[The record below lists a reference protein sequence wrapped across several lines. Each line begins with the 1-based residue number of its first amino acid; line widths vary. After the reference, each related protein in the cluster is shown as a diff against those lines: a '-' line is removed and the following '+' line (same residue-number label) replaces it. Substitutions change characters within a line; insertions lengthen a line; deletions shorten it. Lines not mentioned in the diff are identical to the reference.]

1 MKPTNQNL
9 GLNQESDSVREPRPW
24 LQKHYQEKRERT
36 IRLVKAAVDQLIK
49 EQQAVTIEA
58 ICRKS
63 TEVDP
68 DGRGIKKS
76 AILEN
81 KEAHAYYCEHS
92 TSYRNAQTR
101 KRQGTKKR
109 ERKTALAQPLR
120 IDPNRD
126 RDRVRYRYLQ
136 LTKAEMVERLL
147 IVEQAYVD
155 VHQQLAHLQFQ
166 LLEQQEKEQ
175 RQAQHH
181 SKQKGGTTSNR
192 DGAENP

>member
-1 MKPTNQNL
+1 MKPTNPNS
-9 GLNQESDSVREPRPW
+9 GLNQESDGVIQPRLW

-36 IRLVKAAVDQLIK
+36 VRLVKAAVDQLIK
-49 EQQAVTIEA
+49 EQQTVTIEA

-68 DGRGIKKS
+68 DGRGVKKS

-81 KEAHAYYCEHS
+81 PEAHAYYCEHS
-92 TSYRNAQTR
+92 TSYRNARAR

-109 ERKTALAQPLR
+109 ERKTSEAQPLR

-126 RDRVRYRYLQ
+126 VDRVRYRYLQ
-136 LTKAEMVERLL
+136 LTKAEIVERLL
-147 IVEQAYVD
+147 IVEQAYAD

-175 RQAQHH
+175 RQARHQ

-192 DGAENP
+192 D

>member
-1 MKPTNQNL
+1 MKTTNPNS
-9 GLNQESDSVREPRPW
+9 GLNQESDGMIQPRPW

-36 IRLVKAAVDQLIK
+36 VRLVKAAVDQLIK
-49 EQQAVTIEA
+49 EQQTVTIEA

-68 DGRGIKKS
+68 DSRGVKKS

-81 KEAHAYYCEHS
+81 LEAHAYYCEHS
-92 TSYRNAQTR
+92 TSYRNARAR
-101 KRQGTKKR
+101 KRQGTKKQ
-109 ERKTALAQPLR
+109 ERKVSEAPPLR
-120 IDPNRD
+120 IDSNRD
-126 RDRVRYRYLQ
+126 VDRVRYRYLQ

-147 IVEQAYVD
+147 IVEQAYAD

-166 LLEQQEKEQ
+166 WLEQQEKEQ
-175 RQAQHH
+175 RQARHH

-192 DGAENP
+192 D

>member
-1 MKPTNQNL
+1 MKLTNPNL
-9 GLNQESDSVREPRPW
+9 GLNRKSDSMIQPRPW
-24 LQKHYQEKRERT
+24 LQKLYQEKRERT

-49 EQQAVTIEA
+49 EQQTVTIEA

-63 TEVDP
+63 IEIDP

-81 KEAHAYYCEHS
+81 SEAHAYYCEHS
-92 TSYRNAQTR
+92 TSYRKARNR

-109 ERKTALAQPLR
+109 ERKTTEAQLLH

-126 RDRVRYRYLQ
+126 VDRARYRYLQ

-147 IVEQAYVD
+147 IVEQAYAE

-175 RQAQHH
+175 RQAQPH

-192 DGAENP
+192 D

>member
-1 MKPTNQNL
+1 MKPTNPNS
-9 GLNQESDSVREPRPW
+9 GLNQESDDVIQPRLW

-36 IRLVKAAVDQLIK
+36 VRLVKAAVDQLIK
-49 EQQAVTIEA
+49 EQQTVTIEA

-68 DGRGIKKS
+68 DGRGVKKS

-81 KEAHAYYCEHS
+81 PEAHAYYCEHS
-92 TSYRNAQTR
+92 TSYRNARTW

-109 ERKTALAQPLR
+109 ERKTSEARPLR

-126 RDRVRYRYLQ
+126 VDRVRYRYLQ

-147 IVEQAYVD
+147 IVEQAYAD

-175 RQAQHH
+175 RQARHQ

-192 DGAENP
+192 D